1 MHYTLTPL
9 GNTALMAIMA
19 AALLVCF
26 LTGNGPSLAIL
37 AAFMVAGGL
46 AGLLQNIALR
56 RHASQF
62 QSASS
67 ALQVRAALVS
77 SVPGK
82 ASVALLW
89 LAGVALI
96 LLLINGGQY
105 ASIQTIVGAYASFSL
120 VRDAAAFPALFVLRS
135 KQHHA

>member
-1 MHYTLTPL
+1 M
-9 GNTALMAIMA
+9 ALMA
-19 AALLVCF
+19 AALLACF

-37 AAFMVAGGL
+37 AVFMVAGAF

-56 RHASQF
+56 RHATQF
-62 QSASS
+62 QSANS

-89 LAGVALI
+89 LSGLSLI
-96 LLLINGGQY
+96 LLLVNGGQH
-105 ASIQTIVGAYASFSL
+105 STIQTIVGAYATFSF
-120 VRDAAAFPALFVLRS
+120 VHEAAAFPALFVLGSR
-135 KQHHA
+135 

>member
-1 MHYTLTPL
+1 MHYTLTPR
-9 GNTALMAIMA
+9 GNTVLMAIMA
-19 AALLVCF
+19 AALLACF

-37 AAFMVAGGL
+37 AAFMVAGGV
-46 AGLLQNIALR
+46 AGFLQNIALR
-56 RHASQF
+56 RHARRF

-89 LAGVALI
+89 FAGVALI
-96 LLLINGGQY
+96 LLLIYGGQY
-105 ASIQTIVGAYASFSL
+105 ATIQTIIGAYASFSL
-120 VRDAAAFPALFVLRS
+120 IRDAAAFPALFALGG